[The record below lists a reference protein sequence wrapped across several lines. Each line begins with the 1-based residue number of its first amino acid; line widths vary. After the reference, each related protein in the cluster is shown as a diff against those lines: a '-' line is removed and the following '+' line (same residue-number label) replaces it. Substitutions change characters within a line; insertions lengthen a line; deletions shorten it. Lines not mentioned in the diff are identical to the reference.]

1 MAYSGLGLRLA
12 VCLLNISEARRKD
25 IVEKVAKAAI
35 QNKHGLRNLQA
46 TVLNIFSDFDY
57 NRSVITIAAPID
69 EIDIAE
75 TLAALVPGSSFFHFG
90 YADQPQMR
98 SLVQRRKELGW
109 FRKKSSLNSNEV
121 KAGGEATLSSKWGL
135 TGIGATPYVMNCN
148 VTIDSQ
154 NLAIGRQIASAIRGS
169 NTGGIKGVQAMAFP
183 HEGKVEIAC
192 NVESFKEEEQAVSA
206 PENTSYDSYC
216 IVGENFLY
224 VSPLSIES
232 QIQKLA
238 SSLGV
243 KTVGTALIGF
253 TPKECKRLAE
263 DAISQGIGEFWK
275 KQRQIFM

>member
-69 EIDIAE
+69 EIGNSVVAACVEAFQSIDMETHDGIHPCLGAVDLVPIHPLSQSVALEECGTVAQNIAE

-135 TGIGATPYVMNCN
+135 TGRISSVL
-148 VTIDSQ
+148 
-154 NLAIGRQIASAIRGS
+154 LAFSDI
-169 NTGGIKGVQAMAFP
+169 N
-183 HEGKVEIAC
+183 KV
-192 NVESFKEEEQAVSA
+192 
-206 PENTSYDSYC
+206 
-216 IVGENFLY
+216 
-224 VSPLSIES
+224 
-232 QIQKLA
+232 
-238 SSLGV
+238 
-243 KTVGTALIGF
+243 
-253 TPKECKRLAE
+253 
-263 DAISQGIGEFWK
+263 
-275 KQRQIFM
+275 